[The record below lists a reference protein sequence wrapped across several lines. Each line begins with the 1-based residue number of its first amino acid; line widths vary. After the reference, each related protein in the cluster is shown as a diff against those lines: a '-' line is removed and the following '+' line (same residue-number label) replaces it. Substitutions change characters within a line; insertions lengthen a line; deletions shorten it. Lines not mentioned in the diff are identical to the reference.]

1 MKLPIFVARQWIRHR
16 TANVNEY
23 SARYSILDNEF
34 YMPDRAHLS
43 AQSQTNRQGRGELLE
58 GAEADHVLH
67 LLRDDAVRAYTHYEE
82 MLNET
87 IQGEVVDESRK
98 GLARELARMNL
109 SLNFYTQWY
118 WKTDLHNLMHFVRL
132 RADDHA
138 QYEIRAYADVLLDVL
153 KRWVPHT
160 HDAFCN
166 YRMGGAQLSQQALG
180 VIRRLLA
187 GDDVGQDD
195 SGMAPREWRELM
207 ELIGR

>member
-1 MKLPIFVARQWIRHR
+1 MCIRD
-16 TANVNEY
+16 
-23 SARYSILDNEF
+23 S
-34 YMPDRAHLS
+34 
-43 AQSQTNRQGRGELLE
+43 
-58 GAEADHVLH
+58 
-67 LLRDDAVRAYTHYEE
+67 
-82 MLNET
+82 
-87 IQGEVVDESRK
+87 K

-180 VIRRLLA
+180 VIRKLLA
-187 GDDVGQDD
+187 GEDVGQDD
-195 SGMAPREWRELM
+195 SGMSPREWRELM